1 MSHAYVEINAGDARN
16 ALRAVQNKTM
26 GKGRRLRGVTVTMSS
41 QSELMR
47 SVSLL
52 FVMSC
57 LHLHSLTTFKAI
69 PQLAWQFRKL
79 KTYIGWTR
87 SYWCRSCFGERP
99 S

>member
-1 MSHAYVEINAGDARN
+1 MSHAYAEINAGDARN

-52 FVMSC
+52 FVMNC
-57 LHLHSLTTFKAI
+57 LHSLTILKAI
-69 PQLAWQFRKL
+69 PQLAWQLRKQ
-79 KTYIGWTR
+79 
-87 SYWCRSCFGERP
+87 
-99 S
+99 